1 MGSLSNVT
9 ERKGKLSGRIKKL
22 KDDVMSRGGS
32 FICYPNKSNKEFTY
46 RPMGRDGFMHKGAF
60 VWGGNP
66 FERDAA
72 IYRAW
77 RVSDEQSVVQVR
89 ARFLYE
95 LVKLATI
102 EIYPDWKLAGEHLCH
117 WFGFLE
123 MESELAKNPEN
134 EEQIE
139 RIKELGIKEEEIKAV
154 RDTVK
159 DWRVKSLSGEI
170 YPYVDAGVRDDK
182 NVKGIGC
189 WGKIDVC
196 LAAGWI
202 ENHSVRDY
210 SKVLRIG
217 FSGIRKEIEEE
228 IASMDITDA
237 DYVPRENFLKAA
249 LWICDAGVLLG
260 ERYATLAES
269 KGLKEMA
276 AVCRKVPAEGAETF
290 FEAVQ
295 SLWLAHILTCG
306 EDLINANGIGR
317 LDQILYPYYKKD
329 IKEGRLS
336 RADAVEIME
345 EFACKLYLD
354 YDVQAVML
362 GGVDKEGNCAVNE
375 LSYVIL
381 EATENVDFIR
391 DIAVRVNKDTPIKFF
406 DKCAELIVKGGGIP
420 FIFNDDCFIEA
431 LVDRGIVLDDA
442 RGYVHIGC
450 VELTIPGK
458 ANPHAVSGWF
468 SAIKCLELA
477 LFNGCD
483 SETGEQVGPKTGLL
497 TDFRD
502 FEEFR
507 EAFVKQM
514 EFFAK
519 RMIYNINR
527 GELLQR
533 ERGPLPCWSVLTD
546 DCIKR
551 GRDITN
557 GGALYNYH
565 SICFMGVPNVADSMY
580 ALEKFVFE
588 EKRAEKSELLEALRR
603 NFEGYELLRG
613 QLLNLPKY
621 GNDISEVDEFAVW
634 VSNYF
639 IDLLDRYRTPMNGRY
654 FVHLFT
660 FQLNIDFGRMLGAT
674 PDGRLRGEPIAYSLS
689 PQQGRDE
696 KGLASVLGTLKHL
709 PHNKAAGGSAAIID
723 VDPAL
728 VKGYE
733 GVKRLSQIIQGAI
746 KSGVGQ
752 MQWNV
757 MTAERL
763 RLAQCQPDRY
773 GNIPVRVAGYS
784 QMFKLLGRDL
794 QEHII
799 ARTKHKE

>member
-1 MGSLSNVT
+1 MKSEV
-9 ERKGKLSGRIKKL
+9 RIQRL
-22 KDDVMSRGGS
+22 KYDVMRRGGS
-32 FICYPNKSNKEFTY
+32 FICNPDTSERDFTY
-46 RPMGRDGFMHKGAF
+46 RSISHDGFMRKGAF

-66 FERDAA
+66 FERDVA
-72 IYRAW
+72 IYHAW

-102 EIYPDWKLAGEHLCH
+102 EIYPDWTLAGEHLSH

-123 MESELAKNPEN
+123 MEREPEN
-134 EEQIE
+134 ANKLE
-139 RIKELGIKEEEIKAV
+139 RIKELG
-154 RDTVK
+154 VK
-159 DWRVKSLSGEI
+159 DDEIEAIRKTVEDWQIRNWSGEI
-170 YPYVDAGVRDDK
+170 YPYVDVGVRDEE
-182 NVKGIGC
+182 NIRGVGR

-196 LAAGWI
+196 LASGWV

-210 SKVLRIG
+210 CKVLRIG
-217 FSGIRKEIEEE
+217 FNGIRREIESELD
-228 IASMDITDA
+228 SMDISDA
-237 DYVPRENFLKAA
+237 DYVRKENFLKAA
-249 LWICDAGVLLG
+249 RWICDAGVLLG
-260 ERYATLAES
+260 KRYAELAETR
-269 KGLKEMA
+269 GLKEMSV
-276 AVCRKVPAEGAETF
+276 VCRKVPAEGAETF

-295 SLWLAHILTCG
+295 SLWFAHILTCG
-306 EDLINANGIGR
+306 EDSINANSIGR

-329 IKEGRLS
+329 IESGRLT
-336 RADAVEIME
+336 RAEAVEIME
-345 EFACKLYLD
+345 ELACKLYLD
-354 YDVQAVML
+354 YDVQAIML
-362 GGVDKEGNCAVNE
+362 GGVDRDGNCAVNE

-381 EATENVDFIR
+381 DSTERVDFIR
-391 DIAVRVNKDTPIKFF
+391 DIAVRVNKETDGEFF

-420 FIFNDDCFIEA
+420 FVFNDDCFIQA
-431 LVDRGIVLDDA
+431 LVDRGISIEDA
-442 RGYVHIGC
+442 RDYVHIGC

-477 LFNGCD
+477 LFDGYD
-483 SETGEQVGPKTGLL
+483 PVTDRQVGPKTGLL
-497 TDFRD
+497 SDFSG

-514 EFFAK
+514 EFFAR
-519 RMIYNINR
+519 RMVYNINR

-533 ERGPLPCWSVLTD
+533 ERGPLPCWSSLTD

-557 GGALYNYH
+557 GGAVYNYH
-565 SICFMGVPNVADSMY
+565 SICFMGAPNVADSLY
-580 ALEKFVFE
+580 ALKEFVFE
-588 EKRAEKSELLEALRR
+588 GRRVDKGELLDALRA
-603 NFEGYELLRG
+603 NFEGYESLRA

-621 GNDISEVDEFAVW
+621 GNNISEVDEYAIW

-639 IDLLDRYRTPMNGRY
+639 IDLMDKYRTPLNGRY

-660 FQLNIDFGRMLGAT
+660 FQLNIDFGRTLGAT
-674 PDGRLRGEPIAYSLS
+674 PDGRFKGEPIAYSLS

-723 VDPAL
+723 VDPAM
-728 VKGYE
+728 VEGDA

-757 MTAERL
+757 TTAERL
-763 RLAQCQPDRY
+763 RLAQCQPEKY

-784 QMFKLLGRDL
+784 QMFKLLSEEL